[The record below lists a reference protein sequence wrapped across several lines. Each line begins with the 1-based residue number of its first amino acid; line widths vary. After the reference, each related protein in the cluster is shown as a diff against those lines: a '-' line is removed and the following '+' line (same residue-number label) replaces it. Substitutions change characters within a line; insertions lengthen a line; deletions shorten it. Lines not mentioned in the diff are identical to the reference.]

1 MDKQVLHG
9 RRAVVT
15 GGSSG
20 LGRATA
26 VALADAGADVAV
38 LARGTDELDQT
49 CAAVRERGGRALGV
63 TVDLAD
69 AEAGRAAAEQAAR
82 ELGGVDILVN
92 AAGTDVPGPV
102 TALSTADWDRVLDVN
117 LRAPFVLAK
126 ALWPQLVAADGATV
140 VNVSSVAG
148 RRGWANAAAYC
159 AAKFGLT
166 GFTQALAAE
175 GRPHRIRAA
184 VVYPGAMD
192 TSWGIWEPADR
203 GTSTAPVPAGALPPE
218 QVAQLIVWMAAAP
231 PDLVLNEVTV
241 TPLTEQGW
249 P

>member
-1 MDKQVLHG
+1 MDGYVLQG
-9 RRAVVT
+9 KRAVVT

-38 LARGTDELDQT
+38 LARGSDELEQT
-49 CAAVRERGGRALGV
+49 CTAVRERGRRALGL

-69 AEAGRAAAEQAAR
+69 ADAGLAAADEAAR
-82 ELGGVDILVN
+82 ELGGADILVN

-102 TALSTADWDRVLDVN
+102 SALSTADWDRVLNVN
-117 LRAPFVLAK
+117 LRASFLLVK
-126 ALWPQLVAADGATV
+126 ALWRHLVAANGATI

-148 RRGWANAAAYC
+148 RRGWADAAAYC

-175 GRPHRIRAA
+175 GKPHRMRVA
-184 VVYPGAMD
+184 VIYPGAMD
-192 TSWGIWEPADR
+192 TNWGVWDPAQRDTSTPTVPAD
-203 GTSTAPVPAGALPPE
+203 ALPPE

-231 PDLVLNEVTV
+231 PDLVLNEATV